1 MLSTGKSRDLSK
13 GPGPRRIALVVVGS
27 LVTVGL
33 TIVIHGPREEIA
45 ARIRG
50 RVGRKRARSGQA
62 YVEFV
67 IVVLPML
74 LIILFLWEISYYS
87 WSRMVVASATYEA
100 AREVA
105 TGGTMAG
112 GQAIYDDLLTAGL
125 GGLADQHR
133 GHFRLTR
140 VDGLRSVY
148 AAADVPYAWPK
159 YLESLGVSAAL
170 RMRATAL
177 FRIEE
182 FYGGPGDEFE

>member
-1 MLSTGKSRDLSK
+1 MNVQTE
-13 GPGPRRIALVVVGS
+13 RRANSIKAIGASIAS
-27 LVTVGL
+27 
-33 TIVIHGPREEIA
+33 
-45 ARIRG
+45 
-50 RVGRKRARSGQA
+50 RVGRKRARRGQA

-105 TGGTMAG
+105 TGGTMAE

-133 GHFRLTR
+133 GHFQMTR

-148 AAADVPYAWPK
+148 AAADVPYAWPE

-177 FRIEE
+177 FRIEK
-182 FYGGPGDEFE
+182 FYGGPGEEFE